1 MVYIYKHEKLIK
13 FCLGLGGVLGVF
25 FHFNNLYSI
34 SNLSLWIQNNGY
46 YMMIGSILGIF
57 FAFLAILTSL
67 NPYDPIPLH
76 WLNILIFA
84 VILLILLTPILS
96 SLIIF
101 CAFIVCV
108 IDKKKYSDGD
118 EF

>member
-25 FHFNNLYSI
+25 FHFNNLFNI
-34 SNLSLWIQNNGY
+34 SDLTLLIQNNGY
-46 YMMIGSILGIF
+46 YMVIGSILGMLIT
-57 FAFLAILTSL
+57 FLAILTSL

-84 VILLILLTPILS
+84 AILFTLTPILS
-96 SLIIF
+96 GLLIF
-101 CAFIVCV
+101 CSFIVCL
-108 IDKKKYSDGD
+108 IDKKKYSEGD
-118 EF
+118 EY